1 MTSRCPNG
9 ASLQD
14 LSDCALIADLDNDIL
29 PTLQRGPNST
39 PVLVARDL
47 FPQNLQTNL
56 TDCDGTASCKYVGFD
71 FGHNTG
77 QVIQNMKYDIDI
89 SQVGGSKG
97 VFTKTTNTLYYKIGL
112 FSASG
117 LSPPSSGG
125 VNFSGS
131 SASSTTRLT
140 FNMYDRNGTDR
151 TNPIMKLTPSSTLR
165 IFKTT
170 NTETYTEYRV
180 VSSVNT
186 SPSLIVNV
194 TYLTSVGSFVT
205 GDSID
210 ISFPGSPPP
219 TMMVAP
225 PGYTFNTDSII
236 GNVIG
241 SMCANGTIYEDYC
254 REEATH
260 DFIVIGFMFFCV
272 TPNFT
277 PLGWTPGAI
286 FADLGPRY
294 CIQAPN
300 IPNSVPSGDLQA
312 CKNMCDNDPTCKG
325 FNFNP
330 TTQTCRPYNFI
341 RSYGYV
347 PETHSFTKQNF
358 PTSTGKLI
366 PSANDSLTYLGN
378 TGNDCDQ
385 MEACNSNIAQVFDTY
400 GVTSMST
407 TDIESCGYCPVKI
420 INKVAGNYLIR
431 DEVGRTV
438 QYTSPSTALAALQ
451 YSSTPNPSTV
461 SNTLLGLYKVTP
473 YTGTKSRFIF
483 ITGTQNIIMVH
494 AEHHD
499 AGEIDISTGD
509 VIQPG
514 SGYRPFQRDINAV
527 QFSFVLEDGTVPNG
541 IMSIISQFGSDNKI
555 VSIHGDGTTTT
566 VTTAMPHSLKTSS
579 TIYLY
584 GDDLPTAYFI
594 MPTMISSGKIRIV
607 PNSDTTLP
615 SVSFTF
621 PHRYSG
627 SSSAA
632 RLFYSKDKSR
642 GIPTWDIIPID
653 YVTNG
658 YQFKISGANYLKK
671 STSPAYPYV
680 EGELTLPQFFQISTG
695 TPEKYS
701 QNFADTVFI
710 FEKVQTGSTYTRY
723 ECPAVDTRSDCAT
736 DVHKGHRF
744 QTGNTCYVR
753 PERTPITLGVI
764 DCVGICEVTC
774 PSGYSSSAGDDLGN
788 IGCLDIIFKSEYCI
802 KSAPPTTFTVVT
814 QYDMIFDM
822 FTSSEIYNY
831 PENMI
836 FQSLTGVKYLL
847 ENKRLRK
854 IKNDTMYYYVMKNSG
869 TDSWYLITVPSTEML
884 DDMPKGDDVT
894 VPQDT
899 GTDTENNLYVA
910 NVGTATLNP
919 GSTQNYQNLT
929 QKAWVTQILAC
940 PVGSYSNEGIKPCTV
955 CGTGSTS
962 TPERTACVCS
972 NLMYFW
978 NNVTNT
984 CDLKGCTGNKYNLV
998 NGKEPC
1004 TECVSGSTVNG
1015 THTACVCPV
1024 VANGTNTWQ
1033 PNTNT
1038 CTLVCNPGF
1047 TAYGNRCIDNL
1058 PNSTA
1063 QAALDLEMQ
1072 RVQFAFTPTF
1082 GTPPP
1087 SATNAEIQNALTLE
1101 MQRVM
1106 YDLRNTGPVIDGTIT
1121 PTVQSS
1127 LDLERDRVQG
1137 QFTNASPTV
1146 DDIKSVVQSQLD
1158 ITVSGASKY
1167 SVPCQ
1172 PGGGLYSA
1180 TGFEPCFP
1188 CSTCAAAPANGT
1200 LQSSSCTPTTDTVC
1214 TYACKSGGGFTSS
1227 GSGAASTC
1235 TCPAGSSYI
1244 NGSGVCTACAT
1255 CPADTTTTKYTA
1267 SGCSGTSDRTCTRSC
1282 QPGYYDK
1289 DGTCTICST
1298 CTAPANATVTS
1309 PSCTANQDAVCKYS
1323 CNIGYYGT
1331 TSCTACYGGNS
1342 TLSAGKTSSYDCFEV
1357 ANYNCPDNFW
1367 NYDLGG
1373 YDCAYGA
1380 TYKNGYYNCPYGG
1393 TLYRYSTGGGY
1404 VCVTSRTYQC
1414 SYTPGATIKIA
1425 DDSKPLCWTD
1435 CGSNQYKDPATGTCK
1450 TCASCTG
1457 VNSVSSIYP
1466 TSPVG
1471 CGGSSAGSCDPTSCR
1486 NGYLLFDI
1494 GRTLYGEVIKKCTC
1508 SYGSYIKADG
1518 TCVACTTSCPA
1529 NTPSTVYTFT
1539 GGCDGFHIDVTS
1551 DRICTRTCQAGY
1563 YDNNGTCTACS
1574 TPTCTAPTNGTVQTT
1589 SCTPTTDAYCTY
1601 ACKSGFKQITMVSGG
1616 LVSGTSGSNS
1626 ISCICQ
1632 SGKYIKADGTCA
1644 TCTACP
1650 ANTPSTTYTATGC
1663 SGTTDRTCTLSCNS
1677 GYYKMN
1683 GTCAASCDP
1692 GYSKRD
1698 TVNEC
1703 IQTIVAPTSVACP
1716 ARSDRISNGS
1726 GCTGSSS
1733 GSTAQGTRGYSVKY
1747 INGTWTPSTY
1757 VARACT
1763 YTGVWYTIT
1772 EVLQPYTCS
1781 YSPANYQQQE
1791 TWPDVITDLST
1802 AVTCPTNGNALY
1814 VPEEANNN
1822 TIVCRYYYDMVR

>member
-39 PVLVARDL
+39 PVLIARDL
-47 FPQNLQTNL
+47 FPQNLQSNL
-56 TDCDGTASCKYVGFD
+56 NVCDGTASCKYVGFD
-71 FGHNTG
+71 FGYSNTG

-97 VFTKTTNTLYYKIGL
+97 VFTKTTNTLYYEIGL
-112 FSASG
+112 FLASG

-151 TNPIMKLTPSSTLR
+151 TNPIMKLIPSSSLR

-170 NTETYTEYRV
+170 DTETYTEYRV

-194 TYLTSVGSFVT
+194 TYLTSVGTFVT

-236 GNVIG
+236 GHVIG
-241 SMCANGTIYEDYC
+241 SMCAGGTLYEDYC

-260 DFIVIGFMFFCV
+260 EFIGIGFMFSCK
-272 TPNFT
+272 TPGFT

-286 FADLGPRY
+286 FANLDPRY
-294 CIQAPN
+294 CSLAPN
-300 IPNSVPSGDLQA
+300 IPNLAPSGDLQA
-312 CKNMCDNDPTCKG
+312 CKNICDNDPTCKG

-330 TTQTCRPYNFI
+330 TTQTCRQYNFI

-347 PETHSFTKQNF
+347 PETHSFTKQIF

-366 PSANDSLTYLGN
+366 PNANDSLTYLGN

-473 YTGTKSRFIF
+473 YTGTKSRYIF
-483 ITGTQNIIMVH
+483 ITRTQNIIMVH

-499 AGEIDISTGD
+499 AGDIDIATGD
-509 VIQPG
+509 VRQPG
-514 SGYRPFQRDINAV
+514 SAYHPFDINAV

-541 IMSIISQFGSDNKI
+541 ILSTISQFGSDNKI
-555 VSIHGDGTTTT
+555 VSIRGDGTTTT

-594 MPTMISSGKIRIV
+594 MPTMISSGTIIIV

-680 EGELTLPQFFQISTG
+680 EGKLTLPQFFQISTG

-723 ECPAVDTRSDCAT
+723 ECPAVDTSSDCAT
-736 DVHKGHRF
+736 HVHKGHRF

-753 PERTPITLGVI
+753 PQRDPITLGVI
-764 DCVGICEVTC
+764 GCVGVCDITC
-774 PSGYSSSAGDDLGN
+774 PSGYSSSAGYPVIGGRN
-788 IGCLDIIFKSEYCI
+788 IGCLDIILKSEYCI
-802 KSAPPTTFTVVT
+802 KSALPTTFTVVT

-847 ENKRLRK
+847 ENKILRK
-854 IKNDTMYYYVMKNSG
+854 IKNDTMYYYVMKNSV
-869 TDSWYLITVPSTEML
+869 TPDSWYLITVPSTEML
-884 DDMPKGDDVT
+884 DDMPKGLDVT
-894 VPQDT
+894 VFQDT

-919 GSTQNYQNLT
+919 GNTQNYQGLT

-940 PVGSYSNEGIKPCTV
+940 PVGSYSNEGIKPCTL

-962 TPERTACVCS
+962 TADHTACVCS
-972 NLMYFW
+972 GDYFW

-984 CDLKGCTGNKYNLV
+984 CDLKGCTDNKYNLV

-1015 THTACVCPV
+1015 THTACVCPII
-1024 VANGTNTWQ
+1024 ANGTNTWQ
-1033 PNTNT
+1033 SGTNM
-1038 CTLVCNPGF
+1038 CTLVCSQGY
-1047 TAYGNRCIDNL
+1047 TAYGNRCIDDL

-1063 QAALDLEMQ
+1063 QAALDLERQ
-1072 RVQFAFTPTF
+1072 RVQFAFTP
-1082 GTPPP
+1082 GGITPPP
-1087 SATNAEIQNALTLE
+1087 SATNTEIQNALTLE

-1127 LDLERDRVQG
+1127 LDLEKQRVMYSL
-1137 QFTNASPTV
+1137 TNTGPTV

-1158 ITVSGASKY
+1158 ITVTSASKY
-1167 SVPCQ
+1167 SVPCN
-1172 PGGGLYSA
+1172 PVSGYYSA

-1200 LQSSSCTPTTDTVC
+1200 VTSTSCTPTTDTVC
-1214 TYACKSGGGFTSS
+1214 TYACKTGFTSS
-1227 GSGAASTC
+1227 GSGATLTC
-1235 TCPAGSSYI
+1235 TCTAGSSYI
-1244 NGSGVCTACAT
+1244 DGSGVCTGCAAT

-1282 QPGYYDK
+1282 Q
-1289 DGTCTICST
+1289 
-1298 CTAPANATVTS
+1298 
-1309 PSCTANQDAVCKYS
+1309 
-1323 CNIGYYGT
+1323 
-1331 TSCTACYGGNS
+1331 
-1342 TLSAGKTSSYDCFEV
+1342 
-1357 ANYNCPDNFW
+1357 
-1367 NYDLGG
+1367 
-1373 YDCAYGA
+1373 
-1380 TYKNGYYNCPYGG
+1380 
-1393 TLYRYSTGGGY
+1393 
-1404 VCVTSRTYQC
+1404 
-1414 SYTPGATIKIA
+1414 
-1425 DDSKPLCWTD
+1425 
-1435 CGSNQYKDPATGTCK
+1435 
-1450 TCASCTG
+1450 
-1457 VNSVSSIYP
+1457 
-1466 TSPVG
+1466 
-1471 CGGSSAGSCDPTSCR
+1471 
-1486 NGYLLFDI
+1486 
-1494 GRTLYGEVIKKCTC
+1494 
-1508 SYGSYIKADG
+1508 
-1518 TCVACTTSCPA
+1518 
-1529 NTPSTVYTFT
+1529 
-1539 GGCDGFHIDVTS
+1539 
-1551 DRICTRTCQAGY
+1551 
-1563 YDNNGTCTACS
+1563 
-1574 TPTCTAPTNGTVQTT
+1574 
-1589 SCTPTTDAYCTY
+1589 
-1601 ACKSGFKQITMVSGG
+1601 
-1616 LVSGTSGSNS
+1616 
-1626 ISCICQ
+1626 
-1632 SGKYIKADGTCA
+1632 
-1644 TCTACP
+1644 
-1650 ANTPSTTYTATGC
+1650 
-1663 SGTTDRTCTLSCNS
+1663 S
-1677 GYYKMN
+1677 GY
-1683 GTCAASCDP
+1683 
-1692 GYSKRD
+1692 
-1698 TVNEC
+1698 
-1703 IQTIVAPTSVACP
+1703 
-1716 ARSDRISNGS
+1716 
-1726 GCTGSSS
+1726 
-1733 GSTAQGTRGYSVKY
+1733 
-1747 INGTWTPSTY
+1747 
-1757 VARACT
+1757 
-1763 YTGVWYTIT
+1763 
-1772 EVLQPYTCS
+1772 
-1781 YSPANYQQQE
+1781 
-1791 TWPDVITDLST
+1791 
-1802 AVTCPTNGNALY
+1802 
-1814 VPEEANNN
+1814 
-1822 TIVCRYYYDMVR
+1822 